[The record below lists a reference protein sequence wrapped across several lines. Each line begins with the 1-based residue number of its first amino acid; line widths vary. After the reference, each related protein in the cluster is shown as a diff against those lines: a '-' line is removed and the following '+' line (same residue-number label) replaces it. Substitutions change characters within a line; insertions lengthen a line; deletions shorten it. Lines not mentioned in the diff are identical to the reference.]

1 MRHVRA
7 KPGQQALERLILVA
21 EEDEFRARAMGV
33 DIGLV
38 ERGILEARIVEDQQ
52 VLREGGDGEDG
63 GDRRAEGQVTNHD
76 GEFPCWWCFLTAGEI
91 MIRPLLSQAHSV
103 RIGGECAG
111 RGISPG
117 GRLPRARPDLPHA
130 PPARSGRA

>member
-52 VLREGGDGEDG
+52 VLREGGG
-63 GDRRAEGQVTNHD
+63 RR
-76 GEFPCWWCFLTAGEI
+76 
-91 MIRPLLSQAHSV
+91 
-103 RIGGECAG
+103 G
-111 RGISPG
+111 R
-117 GRLPRARPDLPHA
+117 R
-130 PPARSGRA
+130 